1 MSPATDESRHM
12 KCMICKH
19 GETQPGRSTMTFERS
34 NATLV
39 VKDVP
44 AEVCAICGETY
55 PSEEVTR
62 DLLRQAEQA
71 VSAGAQVLVRQY
83 TA

>member
-1 MSPATDESRHM
+1 MSPATDESHRM

-19 GETQPGRSTMTFERS
+19 GESQPGRSTMTFERS
-34 NATLV
+34 SATLLF
-39 VKDVP
+39 KDVP
-44 AEVCAICGETY
+44 AEVCATCGETY
-55 PSEEVTR
+55 HSDDVTR

-71 VSAGAQVLVRQY
+71 VSAGAQVLVRKY